1 MADFSWSSLSPEQIQ
16 TAKQIKSEAISQGID
31 PAYALSIG
39 YMESSFNP
47 KAKASTTTA
56 QGPMQLVKGTA
67 KDLNVDPSDPAQN
80 IKGGVSYLKQ
90 HMDKYNDPFV
100 SAIAYKAGPGVAD
113 QFMKDKDLTKL
124 DKDTI
129 NYLKSLKKNYNPT
142 SQQEQPKVAE
152 ATKEAH
158 KEDTKPPSLTDIA
171 KQQLSEQLS
180 PVTDFFTK
188 PTEPQE
194 VSGKR
199 ILASTGIGAG
209 TGALL
214 GFGVPGAI
222 LGGLEGFTSGVAGE
236 ISRKAGAPEAVTLGT
251 ELVASGIPGLVKKA
265 ATSEAVKYL
274 MSYGKRSIGSKIPE
288 ISPEARAFLKAK
300 ETQFGKDVVQG
311 MSDVTAS
318 EATQE
323 ALARQVKEQMGID
336 VMAGEKVSNV
346 VREKLY
352 EDMGKSGIPAFVK
365 SPAEYK
371 DMANRLDALVQRGR
385 LTKEQAKT
393 VDQIFKNQL
402 SSNPLIAKTAGSDI
416 VNLIQHGGIAK
427 TVYKDG
433 VPTKEISTLIGKE
446 DIAALRE
453 PFDNY
458 LEKHIGSKAFSNLKS
473 IEQQEFIASARDS
486 IPTIIKGFS
495 KEGSREYTSALNNIA
510 KSPEG
515 QKDFLNAVNKHLMD
529 VDKAGNMVKEW
540 NKIKVGIKNTNALTP
555 TQIKTIDQKI
565 TEIPAIISKEKRN
578 LLIKNAVRRMIT
590 SFSGDVMTGM
600 GVGVQ

>member
-1 MADFSWSSLSPEQIQ
+1 MDNFDLSKLSDEQLNTAEQIATEAKSQ
-16 TAKQIKSEAISQGID
+16 GLDPKLATSIGHIESGFNPSAKSKVGAIGTMQLMPETAKELK
-31 PAYALSIG
+31 
-39 YMESSFNP
+39 
-47 KAKASTTTA
+47 
-56 QGPMQLVKGTA
+56 
-67 KDLNVDPSDPAQN
+67 VDPMDPAQN
-80 IKGGVSYLKQ
+80 IKGGISYFKQ
-90 HMDKYNDPFV
+90 HMDKYKDPYV
-100 SAIAYKAGPGVAD
+100 AAIAYNAGPGVAD
-113 QFMKDKDLTKL
+113 KYLKTKDLSVLPDETL
-124 DKDTI
+124 
-129 NYLKSLKKNYNPT
+129 NYLEKLGNLYKT
-142 SQQEQPKVAE
+142 PKATDQKVTE
-152 ATKEAH
+152 ASKDMPKEA
-158 KEDTKPPSLTDIA
+158 TKPPSLVDIA
-171 KQQLSEQLS
+171 KQQLNEQLA

-188 PTEPQE
+188 PTEPTE

-236 ISRKAGAPEAVTLGT
+236 ISRKAGAPEAVTLGA
-251 ELVASGIPGLVKKA
+251 ELAAGGIPGLVKKA
-265 ATSEAVKYL
+265 ATSDAVKYL

-288 ISPEARAFLKAK
+288 ISPEAKAFIKAK
-300 ETQFGKDVVQG
+300 ETQFGQDTVQG
-311 MSDVTAS
+311 MSDLTAT

-323 ALARQVKEQMGID
+323 TLAKQVKDQMGID
-336 VMAGEKVSNV
+336 VMPGERVSNV

-352 EDMGKSGIPAFVK
+352 EDMSKTGIPAFVK

-371 DMANRLDALVQRGR
+371 DMSSRLDALVQRGR
-385 LTKEQAKT
+385 LTKDQAKT

-402 SSNPLIAKTAGSDI
+402 STNPLIAKTAGSDI

-433 VPTKEISTLIGKE
+433 IPTKEITTLIGKE

-458 LEKHIGSKAFSNLKS
+458 LEKHIGSKAFSNLKG
-473 IEQQEFIASARDS
+473 IEQQEFIAAARDS

-495 KEGSREYTSALNNIA
+495 KEGEKAYSAALNNIA

-515 QKDFLNAVNKHLMD
+515 QQDFLNAVNKHLME
-529 VDKAGNMVKEW
+529 VDKPGNVLREW

-555 TQIKTIDQKI
+555 NQIKTIDAKI
-565 TEIPAIISKEKRN
+565 AELPALISQEKKAI
-578 LLIKNAVRRMIT
+578 LVKNIVRRMIT
-590 SFSGDVMTGM
+590 SFSGDVMSGM
-600 GVGVQ
+600 GVGVE